1 VEDLGF
7 VTFDV
12 PDWQLIS
19 GLGKGKFSSVFSCKR
34 ISSPQNHDFVM
45 KVFRG
50 DTMSMSMAETERDV
64 LLSLREGGTVSLKT
78 FLYSENCMFSIISM
92 R

>member
-1 VEDLGF
+1 
-7 VTFDV
+7 
-12 PDWQLIS
+12 
-19 GLGKGKFSSVFSCKR
+19 
-34 ISSPQNHDFVM
+34 
-45 KVFRG
+45 
-50 DTMSMSMAETERDV
+50 MSMSMAETERDV